1 MAAPGMGSDRGLI
14 VYHRGHRGDNSGP
27 ASVTIPRFAHVRP
40 TSVDGALAA
49 YAATDEEGTYYAGGT
64 ELLQIMKAG
73 FAAFSTLVD
82 LKGIAELR
90 TISTDADGWLRIGGA
105 VTHREIERSAV
116 VAAHVPALP
125 RLIHGVANVRVRN
138 TGTLGGNLAFAE
150 PHSDPAAFLL
160 ACGAEV
166 ELAGPDGRRR
176 LSIDELV
183 LGPLV
188 TDREPGEIITA
199 IRVPPARAGEGRS
212 YRKIAF
218 FERPAAAVAVRLTIA
233 DGTIHDALVTLGS
246 VSDVPMAV
254 PVVGRSLIGAAA
266 RADAVAEAA
275 RAAAAGFDEVDAAG
289 DHNGSADFKRH
300 LAGEL
305 LVDAVV
311 DATEEALAHD

>member
-1 MAAPGMGSDRGLI
+1 MGSDLRPI
-14 VYHRGHRGDNSGP
+14 VYHRAHRGDISGS
-27 ASVTIPRFAHVRP
+27 ALLTIPRFAHVRP
-40 TSVDGALAA
+40 TSVAGALEAH
-49 YAATDEEGTYYAGGT
+49 AATGDDGTYYAGGT

-82 LKGIAELR
+82 LKGIAELS
-90 TISTDADGWLRIGGA
+90 TIVTDSDGWLRIGGA
-105 VTHREIERSAV
+105 ATHREIERSAA

-125 RLIHGVANVRVRN
+125 GLIHGVANVRVRN

-176 LSIDELV
+176 LPIDELIV
-183 LGPLV
+183 GPLV
-188 TDREPGEIITA
+188 TDREPGEIITS
-199 IRVPPARAGEGRS
+199 ILIPPAAIGEGRS

-233 DGTIHDALVTLGS
+233 DGAVREALVTVGS
-246 VSDVPMAV
+246 VTDVPTTVPAV
-254 PVVGRSLIGAAA
+254 GKALIGSAAQ
-266 RADAVAEAA
+266 ADAVAEAA
-275 RAAAAGFDEVDAAG
+275 RSAAAAFSEVDAAG

-300 LAGEL
+300 LAAEL
-305 LVDAVV
+305 LVDAAV
-311 DATEEALAHD
+311 AAAEEALAHD